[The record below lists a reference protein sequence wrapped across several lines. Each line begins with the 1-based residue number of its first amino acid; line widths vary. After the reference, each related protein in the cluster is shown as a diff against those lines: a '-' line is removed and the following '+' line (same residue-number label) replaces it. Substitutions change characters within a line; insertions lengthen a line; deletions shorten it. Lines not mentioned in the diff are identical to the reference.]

1 MEKNRTIEKLIL
13 IISCLL
19 FVFSII
25 PISKQLIVF
34 GIVSSAFLLIILIV
48 LQIKEKNKIKFI
60 SILINSCSLI
70 TDIVFLMYITY
81 MI

>member
-19 FVFSII
+19 FIFSIV

-34 GIVSSAFLLIILIV
+34 GIVSSAILLIILIV

>member
-1 MEKNRTIEKLIL
+1 MEKNRTIEKVIL

-19 FVFSII
+19 FVFSIV

-34 GIVSSAFLLIILIV
+34 GIVTSSILLIMSIV
-48 LQIKEKNKIKFI
+48 LQIKEKSKIKFI
-60 SILINSCSLI
+60 AILINSCSLI
-70 TDIVFLMYITY
+70 TDIVFLMYIIY